1 MSIRT
6 DICIIG
12 AGPGGAMTAL
22 RLAQLGIPSLLVD
35 KAVFPRDKICGDALS
50 GKVVEV
56 FRKLDPGL
64 VDRLAAHPEQVGSWG
79 VNFVAPN
86 TRALRVPFKKEFSKE
101 EQAPGF
107 ISKRVDFDNFLI
119 EECRRHSLIS
129 IVEGVALNKF
139 ERKDKEWLI
148 HGKVGKDTRGFENA
162 SAQSGTSGASKAAP
176 KDLTIQARLIIAAD
190 GAHSR
195 FAKEYGGIKMEP
207 KHYCAGIRAYY
218 KGITGMD
225 EDNFIELHFLKD
237 LLPGYFWIF
246 PLPGGY
252 ANVGVGMRS
261 DVVSK
266 EKVNLKQRM
275 AEVIEQYPQLQ
286 ERFANAEMVDSMKG
300 FGLPLG
306 SKKRPISGDG
316 FMLIGDAASLIDPF
330 TGEGIGNALYSGYFA
345 AAHAQQALETGDLSA
360 DAFKAY
366 DKQVYDRL
374 WDELKLSRRMQQLVK
389 YPWLF
394 NFVVNKARKNKVL
407 SETISCMFEDID
419 LRDRLRKPSFY
430 FKLLFANGS

>member
-12 AGPGGAMTAL
+12 AGPGGALTAL
-22 RLAQLGIPSLLVD
+22 RLAQFGIPCLLVD

-56 FRKLDPGL
+56 FRKLDPSL
-64 VDRLAAHPEQVGSWG
+64 MDRFSEHPEQVGSWG
-79 VNFVAPN
+79 VSFVAPN
-86 TRALRVPFKKEFSKE
+86 TKSLRVPFKKEFSKE

-107 ISKRVDFDNFLI
+107 ISKRIDFDNFLI
-119 EECRRHSLIS
+119 EECRKHPEINLI
-129 IVEGVALNKF
+129 EGLALEKF
-139 ERKDKEWLI
+139 ERVEGGWNLSDKKRTQVIE
-148 HGKVGKDTRGFENA
+148 TR
-162 SAQSGTSGASKAAP
+162 
-176 KDLTIQARLIIAAD
+176 LVIAAG

-195 FAKEYGGIKMEP
+195 FAKEFGGMKVEP

-218 KGITGMD
+218 KGIEGMD
-225 EDNFIELHFLKD
+225 DDNFIELHFLKD

-261 DVVSK
+261 DVVGRD
-266 EKVNLKQRM
+266 KVNLKKRLL
-275 AEVIEQYPQLQ
+275 EVIEDYPQLR
-286 ERFANAEMVDSMKG
+286 ERFQNAEMVDDMKG

-345 AAHAQQALETGDLSA
+345 AEHARSALASGDVSA
-360 DAFKAY
+360 QAFKAY

-374 WDELKLSRRMQQLVK
+374 WDELKLGRRMQQLVK
-389 YPWLF
+389 FPWLF

-430 FKLLFANGS
+430 FKLLFANGSKQ

>member
-1 MSIRT
+1 MSIQT

-12 AGPGGAMTAL
+12 AGPGGAMTAI

-56 FRKLDPGL
+56 FKKVDPTL
-64 VDRLAAHPEQVGSWG
+64 IDRLALDPAQIGSWG

-86 TRALRVPFKKEFSKE
+86 TKSLRVPFKKDFNKADT
-101 EQAPGF
+101 APGF
-107 ISKRVDFDNFLI
+107 ISKRIDFDHFLV
-119 EECRRHSLIS
+119 EECKRYPEITLM
-129 IVEGVALNKF
+129 EGVGLDTF
-139 ERKDKEWLI
+139 ERREGTWYLSDKFGQYPI
-148 HGKVGKDTRGFENA
+148 
-162 SAQSGTSGASKAAP
+162 QS
-176 KDLTIQARLIIAAD
+176 RLVIAAD

-195 FAKEYGGIKMEP
+195 FAKTYGGMKVEP

-218 KGITGMD
+218 TGVEGLD
-225 EDNFIELHFLKD
+225 QDNFIELHFLKNF
-237 LLPGYFWIF
+237 LPGYFWIF
-246 PLPGGY
+246 PLPNGQ

-261 DVVSK
+261 DVVGK
-266 EKVNLKQRM
+266 KKVNLKKRLL
-275 AEVIEQYPQLQ
+275 EVIEEYPQLKS
-286 ERFANAEMVDSMKG
+286 RFQNAEMIGDMKG

-306 SKKRPISGDG
+306 SKKRPISGEG

-345 AAHAQQALETGDLSA
+345 AEHAKRVLEIGDLSG
-360 DAFKAY
+360 DALAAY
-366 DKQVYDRL
+366 DKEVYGRL
-374 WDELKLSRRMQQLVK
+374 WEELKLGRRMQQLVK

-394 NFVVNKARKNKVL
+394 NLVVNKARKNKVL

-419 LRDRLRKPSFY
+419 LRERLKKPSFY
-430 FKLLFANGS
+430 FQLLFSNGN

>member
-1 MSIRT
+1 MPEST
-6 DICIIG
+6 DILIIG

-22 RLAQLGIPSLLVD
+22 TLARKGIACTLVD

-56 FRKLDPGL
+56 FRKLDPTL
-64 VDRLAAHPEQVGSWG
+64 VDRMDADPSQLGSWG

-86 TRALRVPFKKEFSKE
+86 TNNLRVPFKRDYDTSTG
-101 EQAPGF
+101 QPPGY
-107 ISKRVDFDNFLI
+107 IAKRIDFDNFLV
-119 EECRRHSLIS
+119 EECKKYSEINLI
-129 IVEGVALNKF
+129 EGLGLEHFQKTETGWLAENKDRSRSF
-139 ERKDKEWLI
+139 E
-148 HGKVGKDTRGFENA
+148 
-162 SAQSGTSGASKAAP
+162 
-176 KDLTIQARLIIAAD
+176 ARILIAAD

-195 FAKEYGGIKMEP
+195 FARQEGEIKVEP

-218 KGITGMD
+218 KGVKGMD
-225 EDNFIELHFLKD
+225 ADNFIELHFLKD

-246 PLPGGY
+246 PLPNGG

-266 EKVNLKQRM
+266 KKVNLKKSLF
-275 AEVIEQYPQLQ
+275 EVLEKYPQLS
-286 ERFANAEMVDSMKG
+286 ERFADAELVDEVRG

-306 SKKRPISGDG
+306 SKKRPISGDH

-330 TGEGIGNALYSGYFA
+330 TGEGIGNALYSGWFA
-345 AAHAQQALETGDLSA
+345 AQHAIRCLEEEDCSA
-360 DAFKAY
+360 ANLKAY
-366 DKQVYDRL
+366 DKEVYGRL
-374 WDELKLSRRMQQLVK
+374 WDELRLSRRMQQLVR

-407 SETISCMFEDID
+407 SETISCMFEDLD
-419 LRDRLRKPSFY
+419 LRDRLRKPGFY
-430 FKLLFANGS
+430 FKLLFANER